1 MFIVLRDKLPS
12 IQNQFPELIAGRRG
26 AAAGPRPGRGH
37 PKCQG
42 WGQRPTFTRKVE
54 GELAFGSLRSFES
67 DFAAVRAVPAACPTS
82 ASGSH
87 ANGVACLELEH
98 KVLRHIFGLGGFKY
112 EASHR
117 FRVAT
122 TTAHSACNHDKNRR
136 HSQQMDKARF
146 DSHGQTIF
154 QYCMSPNCFEATLV
168 PLPFGVE
175 RSQHRL
181 SLRSLPENPGR
192 I

>member
-12 IQNQFPELIAGRRG
+12 IQNQFAELIAGRRG

-67 DFAAVRAVPAACPTS
+67 DSAAARAVPDICPTS

-98 KVLRHIFGLGGFKY
+98 KVLRHISRLGVSGPGFKC
-112 EASHR
+112 EALYR
-117 FRVAT
+117 FLVAT

-136 HSQQMDKARF
+136 HSQQMGKARF
-146 DSHGQTIF
+146 FGDSHGQTIF
-154 QYCMSPNCFEATLV
+154 QYCMSPDCFEATLV
-168 PLPFGVE
+168 PLPFGV
-175 RSQHRL
+175 
-181 SLRSLPENPGR
+181 
-192 I
+192 